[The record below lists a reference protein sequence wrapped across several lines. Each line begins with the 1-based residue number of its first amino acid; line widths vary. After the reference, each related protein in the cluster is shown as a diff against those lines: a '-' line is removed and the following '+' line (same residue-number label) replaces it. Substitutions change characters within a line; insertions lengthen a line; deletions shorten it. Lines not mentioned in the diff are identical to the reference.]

1 MIDPK
6 GGAKM
11 FGYVTAS
18 VKELDKAQKERY
30 RSVYCGI
37 CRQIRARSSSAARVV
52 LSYDMAFLALLHM
65 SLYEPEEEQGRSAC
79 IVHPL
84 CPRPWTDNEA
94 VRYAADMNV
103 LLAFW
108 NARDDW
114 EDDRRRAAKWLASL
128 LEPHALRIREEWPR
142 QYAAVERCLRELAR
156 LEAENC
162 PSPDGPAA
170 AFGEL
175 MAELTVWQED
185 MWAPTLRI
193 LGDALG
199 RFIYLTDAAM
209 DYDKDLKKGSYN
221 PFIAAGHGKEPE
233 KWEHYQLMA
242 LGRCAEAFER
252 LPLVQDKKL
261 LDNILYSGVWL
272 RQKKE
277 RKEETP

>member
-1 MIDPK
+1 
-6 GGAKM
+6 M

-65 SLYEPEEEQGRSAC
+65 SLYEPEETQGRSAC

-84 CPRPWTDNEA
+84 CPRPWTDTEA

-114 EDDRRRAAKWLASL
+114 EDDRRWAAKWLASL

-221 PFIAAGHGKEPE
+221 PFIAAGHGKVPE

-242 LGRCAEAFER
+242 LGRCTGAFER
-252 LPLVQDKKL
+252 LPLVRDKGL